1 MGTQIMAGMIIQ
13 PDVRIGQSCIINTGA
28 IVDHECAIQD
38 NSHLATPVT
47 LSGNIVGSKVTHIG
61 AGVSVRQGISIG
73 HACIVAEG
81 SIIHKD
87 IPVNTKYIQPH
98 EERLWSMA

>member
-61 AGVSVRQGISIG
+61 QVFQSGKVFQLGMLVLLRRVPLSIKT
-73 HACIVAEG
+73 
-81 SIIHKD
+81 S
-87 IPVNTKYIQPH
+87 Q
-98 EERLWSMA
+98 